1 MASEPSFFHH
11 LRERKLVQWALAY
24 LAGAWAVL
32 ESAGYVG
39 DQFGWPTVV
48 GQVLIVLV
56 AFGFFFTLVLAWYH
70 GEKGRQ
76 RISGP
81 ELLILVVLLVGAG
94 ATASALRERAQRGPS
109 SPATSR
115 AQGAVPSIPAD
126 GRPSV
131 AVLPFANLSADPS
144 DAYLPDGFHEEVLS
158 HLAKIAGLRPVSR
171 TSVMEYREPDRNL
184 RQIAAELGVDFVLEG
199 SVRKVLDQL
208 RVTVLLVDAPG
219 DQQVWTETYDERFA
233 LETLLDTESE
243 IARRVAA
250 SLQTRLTPREDALMA
265 ARPTENLEA
274 YQAFLR
280 GRYFQDLP
288 HFTED
293 DVARALREFE
303 RAVELDPAFALAW
316 MELANA
322 HAQEVFYWTDT
333 SEERKELARAAA
345 QRAMAL
351 ESDAPEVHLGLGL
364 FHLWLERAPEKALV
378 EIALAEEGLP
388 NEPRVYSARA
398 AVYENQGRFQEAIEE
413 TEKALN
419 LSPRDPSVITDLGL
433 FHWFARDCALAEAYA
448 QEAINLAPDQL
459 WPNLTKVL
467 AVWTDR
473 GPTPETEAL
482 LEGLPHSEGWVIWG
496 RFWQR
501 MMLDQYDDALRVLSD
516 PEFDWYR
523 IKMWAQPRSLME
535 AFTYRAM
542 GMEEEATTSFEAA
555 RIALE
560 AALAASPQDAR
571 LHSALGLAYA
581 GLGREDEAIREGE
594 RGMVLLPVEKDA
606 VYGLAYPWDLAAI
619 HAMLGNAPEA
629 VALLGH
635 LLEIPGWVSPAFIE
649 GDFRLDP
656 IRETQEFRT
665 LVEHARPEPG

>member
-39 DQFGWPTVV
+39 DQFGWPAVV

-56 AFGFFFTLVLAWYH
+56 AFGFFVTLVLAWYH

-76 RISGP
+76 RVSGP
-81 ELLILVVLLVGAG
+81 ELLILVLLLVGAG
-94 ATASALRERAQRGPS
+94 ATASALRDRSQVESRSSPS
-109 SPATSR
+109 SATSSTVPPPR
-115 AQGAVPSIPAD
+115 AD
-126 GRPSV
+126 DRPSV

-158 HLAKIAGLRPVSR
+158 QLSKIGGLRPVSR
-171 TSVMEYREPDRNL
+171 TSVMGYRNPDRNL

-208 RVTVLLVDAPG
+208 RVTVLLVEAPR
-219 DQQVWTETYDERFA
+219 DQEVWTETYDEGFA
-233 LETLLDTESE
+233 LETLLDIQSE
-243 IARRVAA
+243 IAKRVAA
-250 SLQTRLTPREDALMA
+250 ALRTQLTPTEDALMA
-265 ARPTENLEA
+265 VRPTQNLEA

-288 HFTED
+288 HFTEE
-293 DVARALREFE
+293 DVARALREFQ
-303 RAVELDPAFALAW
+303 RAVELDPGFAQAW
-316 MELANA
+316 MELADA

-333 SEERKELARAAA
+333 SEERKALARAAA
-345 QRAMAL
+345 AKAMAL
-351 ESDAPEVHLGLGL
+351 ESPSPAVHLGLGL
-364 FHLWLERAPEKALV
+364 FHLWLERDPGA
-378 EIALAEEGLP
+378 ALAEIAIAEDGLP
-388 NEPRVYSARA
+388 NDPGIYLARA
-398 AVYENQGRFQEAIEE
+398 SVYELQGRFPEAVEE
-413 TEKALN
+413 TLKAQN
-419 LSPRDPSVITDLGL
+419 LSPRDPSVLTTLGL
-433 FHWFARDCALAEAYA
+433 YHWWLRAYPLAEAYG

-459 WPNLTKVL
+459 WPNMTKVL
-467 AVWTDR
+467 AIWSDR

-482 LEGLPHSEGWVIWG
+482 LEGLDHEDGWVVWG

-501 MMLDQYDDALRVLSD
+501 MMLDRYDEALQVLSD
-516 PEFDWYR
+516 PAFDWIR
-523 IKMWAQPRSLME
+523 IKMWAQPRSLLE
-535 AFTYRAM
+535 AFAYQAM
-542 GMEEEATTSFEAA
+542 GREEDATTSFEAS

-560 AALAASPQDAR
+560 AAVADAPEDAR
-571 LHSALGLAYA
+571 FHSALGMAYA
-581 GLGREDEAIREGE
+581 GLGRAVEAVREGE

-629 VALLGH
+629 VALLKH

-649 GDFRLDP
+649 GDFRLDR
-656 IRETQEFRT
+656 IRET
-665 LVEHARPEPG
+665 PELRALLGDMGLEP